1 MKPTSTLKYRIAA
14 ALLSVLATSSTQIV
28 WADSSNPSV
37 RPAIVGIAQQTAQQP
52 KIQLAIL
59 LDTSNSMDG
68 LIDQARN
75 QLWRVVDEFSKARRD
90 GMPVILEVAVFEYG
104 NDTLS
109 AENGHIRKVTGL
121 TTDLDLVSEALF
133 SLTTNGGSEY
143 CGYTIKAATEQ
154 LQWSTSDNDIKAI
167 FIAGNEPFTQ
177 GPVPYTKAITKAKS
191 VGIVVNTIHA
201 GSYDEGRD
209 SGWQDGALL
218 AGGDYMSI
226 DHNQKIA
233 HIPAPQDQR
242 IAELN
247 AELNKTY
254 VPYGTQGQAGKQ
266 RQLEQDANTSSIS
279 PALLAKRAKSK
290 AGSLY
295 SNSQWDLVDAVRKD
309 NVELE
314 SLDESALPAEMSGM
328 DAGQRKA
335 YVSEKA
341 ETRAMIKREIAEL
354 SKAREEYVSEEKRR
368 LANDKASTVDDAFV
382 DSIRKQGKQ
391 KHYQFLSEQARN

>member
-1 MKPTSTLKYRIAA
+1 MKSTLICRHRIAV
-14 ALLSVLATSSTQIV
+14 ALLAVLASSSTPIA
-28 WADSSNPSV
+28 WADNSNNPSI
-37 RPAIVGIAQQTAQQP
+37 RPAIASIGQQTAQQP

-75 QLWRVVDEFSKARRD
+75 QLWRVVDEFSKARRN
-90 GMPVILEVAVFEYG
+90 GMPVVLEVAVFEYG

-109 AENGHIRKVTGL
+109 AEQGYIRKVTGL
-121 TTDLDLVSEALF
+121 TSDLDLVSEALF

-154 LQWSTSDNDIKAI
+154 LQWSASESDIKAI

-177 GPVPYTKAITKAKS
+177 GPVPYRDAIAKAKAS
-191 VGIVVNTIHA
+191 GILVNTIHA
-201 GSYDEGRD
+201 GSYEEGRN

-226 DHNQKIA
+226 DQNQKIA

-247 AELNKTY
+247 AELNETY
-254 VPYGTQGQAGKQ
+254 VPYGAQGEIGKQ
-266 RQLEQDANTSSIS
+266 RQMEQDANTSSIS

-290 AGSLY
+290 AGNLY
-295 SNSQWDLVDAVRKD
+295 SNSQWDLVDAVSKEK
-309 NVELE
+309 VKLE
-314 SLDESALPAEMSGM
+314 SLDEKALPPEMSGM
-328 DAGQRKA
+328 NPQQREA
-335 YVSEKA
+335 YVSDKA
-341 ETRAMIKREIAEL
+341 ERRAEIKQEIAEL
-354 SKAREEYVSEEKRR
+354 SQAREAYVSAEERNAAKG
-368 LANDKASTVDDAFV
+368 KGSTVDDALV
-382 DSIRKQGKQ
+382 GSIRKQGEE
-391 KHYQFLSEQARN
+391 KHYRFATE